1 MSDFRLKVFRSVA
14 KNLSFTKASQELFVS
29 QPAITKHIQELEAAY
44 QTRLFDRQGSRISL
58 TESGNLLLEH
68 CERILEDYK
77 RLEYEMHLLHN
88 EYTGGLKLGA
98 SNFSTKIAIFQNE
111 YTGGLKLGASTT
123 IAQYVLPPL
132 LASFIGKFPQVSL
145 SLLNGNS
152 REIEAALQEHRI
164 DLGFVEGVFRL
175 PNIRYT
181 TFLEDEL
188 VAVVRTGSK
197 LAVGEEITPDEL
209 FHLPLVLR
217 ERGSGTL
224 DVFERAL
231 QQHNIKLSSLQVLM
245 YLGSTES
252 IKLFLEHTDCLGIVS
267 VRSITRELY
276 SGQLRVVEIKG
287 MPMLRDFSFAQPQG
301 QESGLAQVFMQFA
314 MHNNHKL

>member
-1 MSDFRLKVFRSVA
+1 MSDFRLKVFQSVA

-29 QPAITKHIQELEAAY
+29 QPAITKHVQELETTY
-44 QTRLFDRQGSRISL
+44 QTRLFDRQGSRICL
-58 TESGNLLLEH
+58 TESGKLLLEH

-88 EYTGGLKLGA
+88 EYTG
-98 SNFSTKIAIFQNE
+98 E
-111 YTGGLKLGASTT
+111 LKLGASTT

-132 LASFIGKFPQVSL
+132 LGNFISKFPQVSL
-145 SLLNGNS
+145 SLMNGNT
-152 REIEAALQEHRI
+152 RDIEIALQEHRI
-164 DLGFVEGVFRL
+164 DLGLVEGVFRL
-175 PNIRYT
+175 PNLKYT
-181 TFLEDEL
+181 NFLEDEL
-188 VAVVRTGSK
+188 VAVIRTGSS
-197 LAVGEEITPDEL
+197 LSVEEEITPEEL
-209 FHLPLVLR
+209 VKMPLVLR

-276 SGQLRVVEIKG
+276 SGKLRVVEIKG
-287 MPMLRDFSFAQPQG
+287 MPMNRDFSFAQPQG
-301 QESGLAQVFMQFA
+301 QESGLAQIFMQFT
-314 MHNNHKL
+314 MHHNSQL

>member
-1 MSDFRLKVFRSVA
+1 MSDFRLKVFQSVA

-58 TESGNLLLEH
+58 TEAGKLLLEH

-98 SNFSTKIAIFQNE
+98 S
-111 YTGGLKLGASTT
+111 TT
-123 IAQYVLPPL
+123 VAQYVLPPL
-132 LASFIGKFPQVSL
+132 LASFIGKFPHVNL

-175 PNIRYT
+175 PNIKYT
-181 TFLEDEL
+181 TFLKDEL

-197 LAVGEEITPDEL
+197 LAIGEEITPEEL
-209 FHLPLVLR
+209 LHLPLVLR

-245 YLGSTES
+245 YLGIRKVSSCFWS
-252 IKLFLEHTDCLGIVS
+252 IRIVWGLFPSVPLLVNCIQGNCVLLKLRICLCCATLV
-267 VRSITRELY
+267 
-276 SGQLRVVEIKG
+276 LRN
-287 MPMLRDFSFAQPQG
+287 LRDRKAAWRKYSCSLQCIITINY
-301 QESGLAQVFMQFA
+301 SV
-314 MHNNHKL
+314 

>member
-77 RLEYEMHLLHN
+77 RLEYEMHLLH
-88 EYTGGLKLGA
+88 
-98 SNFSTKIAIFQNE
+98 NE

-252 IKLFLEHTDCLGIVS
+252 IKLFLEHTTDCLGIVS

>member
-98 SNFSTKIAIFQNE
+98 S
-111 YTGGLKLGASTT
+111 TT

-181 TFLEDEL
+181 TLEDEL